1 MPRFGYSILGLD
13 PDKTAIASGR
23 EMDISHKHARE
34 ICKEIKGKNL
44 DKAKEYLEEVGKLK
58 KSVPFRRHHKKVGHR
73 SDLTGW
79 HTGRYPEK
87 AAKKI
92 LEILESVEKN
102 AEYKGLQVDKLKIIH
117 ASGYPGRK
125 LKRIFYRAFRT
136 SSPKVNTL
144 THVEIAVEEMN

>member
-1 MPRFGYSILGLD
+1 MPRFGYSVTGLD

-23 EMDISHKHARE
+23 ELDISHKHARE
-34 ICKEIKGKNL
+34 ICREIKGMKL
-44 DKAKEYLEEVGKLK
+44 EKAKEYLEDVTKLK
-58 KSVPFRRHHKKVGHR
+58 RSVPFRRHHKKVGHR
-73 SDLTGW
+73 SDLVGW

-87 AAKKI
+87 AAGKI

-102 AEYKGLQVDKLKIIH
+102 AEFKGLQVDKLKIIH

-136 SSPKVNTL
+136 SSPKINTL
-144 THVEIAVEEMN
+144 THVEIAVEEFN